1 MMTRLFLTIVLLGLR
16 RGLGLGVRM
25 MVIMLLRMLLRMLLM
40 RFRMVLSSFRLVMVR
55 LWQRLSVLRLML
67 ISLPLTPRRVH
78 RFPALILALERL
90 LCLDRLRKPR
100 RRGGKVVTV
109 SLWWLCTWML
119 LMLDRLGLV
128 CTLMYTGHSAYILSR
143 CVGHEIIVL
152 CVIRVS
158 LSVVKLSIDISLETA
173 PLFAQ
178 RWMNVAKCLWRG
190 AFYLHRGRLTQIG
203 AVSW

>member
-1 MMTRLFLTIVLLGLR
+1 MTRLFLAIVLLGLR

-25 MVIMLLRMLLRMLLM
+25 MLIMLLRMLLVRL
-40 RFRMVLSSFRLVMVR
+40 RMVLSIFRLVMVR

-67 ISLPLTPRRVH
+67 ISLPLTTRRVH
-78 RFPALILALERL
+78 RFLALILALERF
-90 LCLDRLRKPR
+90 LCLGRLRRPM

-109 SLWWLCTWML
+109 SLWRLCTWMQ

-143 CVGHEIIVL
+143 CVGHEIIVF

-158 LSVVKLSIDISLETA
+158 LSIVKLSIEIPVETA
-173 PLFAQ
+173 PLLAQ
-178 RWMNVAKCLWRG
+178 RWMNVAKCLRRS
-190 AFYLHRGRLTQIG
+190 AFYLHRGRLAQIG